1 VAIKKM
7 QINKKNKEEYLAM
20 EIGIM
25 KTCQNPSI
33 VRFID
38 SYRVDDIVWVRLTI
52 QRSWFPAFL
61 APSLHCRI

>member
-7 QINKKNKEEYLAM
+7 QINRKNKEEYLAM

-38 SYRVDDIVWVRLTI
+38 SYRIDDVVWVRLP
-52 QRSWFPAFL
+52 SHFAAVWFLFAVD
-61 APSLHCRI
+61 

>member
-1 VAIKKM
+1 M
-7 QINKKNKEEYLAM
+7 QINRKNKEEYLAM

-38 SYRVDDIVWVRLTI
+38 SYRIDDVVWVRLP
-52 QRSWFPAFL
+52 SHFAAVWFLFA
-61 APSLHCRI
+61 AD